1 MGGGLFA
8 YSTSASPGR
17 ASWTAAQQTLLS
29 WRPGIVAAVVAV
41 AADSDGEA
49 AAEPEAE
56 PAAGGLPR
64 LAGQP
69 RQLRQGPEEVALSG
83 SRSGKQPGLRGSEPA
98 VSVRCARCEA
108 MRVAGWRPGL
118 LPPPPHTRRASDSP
132 VPEETPGPL
141 GAGPWRGSG
150 KGGWWRVSG
159 E

>member
-8 YSTSASPGR
+8 YSTSASPGC

-29 WRPGIVAAVVAV
+29 WRPGIDAAVVAA

-49 AAEPEAE
+49 AAEREAE

-69 RQLRQGPEEVALSG
+69 RQLRQGPVEVALSG

-118 LPPPPHTRRASDSP
+118 LPPPPLLGVQATRQCLRRR
-132 VPEETPGPL
+132 L
-141 GAGPWRGSG
+141 GRWVMGRG
-150 KGGWWRVSG
+150 GGRGRGVG
-159 E
+159 GG